1 MSSNTISGYT
11 GNNYANSSI
20 GSTNYLDQALSF
32 EMVRNLCNGKGNALS
47 EIGKFILII
56 GMDQFKVLFKAIV
69 DKCLEEIKQF
79 KLGSLASL
87 INPLQWIKWLYHN
100 ICRIFTYFKKRD
112 SDKIELQPIKE
123 CKPLL
128 NRLDLNINLQ
138 NSFWEFISSDSFK
151 DHINYTIAG
160 FENTTQKDNNTF
172 IFGEDW
178 YNVELTIPSTS
189 TKMIFNSPVQLTFE
203 SKWNKKNV
211 IKVNQKDIT
220 SSLNS
225 TPTFTLEYYHSV
237 YAKKASAQNSLVY
250 DVTKFIQDKVFLN
263 YLNSFV
269 QSEFN
274 NLKALDEKMTSLS
287 FTQDYFIVNLYD
299 DKYDYNYFFST
310 QHYYYHLICI
320 GFLIYT
326 FDGNAYLLKE
336 RKNTLVN
343 KRYKLFLGYPS
354 YTSTFDFIKIISG
367 TYKSSLVTPF
377 KILINKFYNSCSNII
392 LTEDRQYN
400 SEYKEFINN
409 LCIISDIEPPF
420 TNSQTQNKESSNHN
434 CSNITILSSDFS
446 LDLHKECLQFLTGIS
461 KQLKNVSNLT
471 KIKTFEIKIEYKEVN
486 EKIKNPDYEIS
497 KTRLEELK
505 QLDKSE
511 ASEKLIAEC
520 IASTPPEFTTQ
531 IKFSK
536 QVVCNPINEV
546 YKSLDRLYLSKR
558 DKHKLTNMLHDFR
571 DDKTILEDLGL
582 PNKLCVLLYGKPGCG
597 KSSTIDTIGTY
608 LQKDIYNL
616 NLSSVK
622 SNEDLGA
629 LWDYVTNKTSNGGCI
644 VMEDIDASTDVVL
657 SRDLCSINNNNT
669 VVTPNETPLSLSY
682 FLNILQ
688 GSFQRDNS
696 VVIVTTN
703 WIQKLD
709 PAFTRSMRF
718 DVKIDMKPAD
728 HDQMIEIFKVFFPK
742 RDVPIELIKSIPEH
756 IFTPAQFIDQ
766 FREHIKNSDL
776 TIEEL
781 FEPFLTTKLI
791 N

>member
-1 MSSNTISGYT
+1 MSSNLNY
-11 GNNYANSSI
+11 NNSNFTNSN
-20 GSTNYLDQALSF
+20 NYLDQAMSF

-56 GMDQFKVLFKAIV
+56 GMDQFKILFKAIV
-69 DKCLEEIKQF
+69 DKFLEEIKQF
-79 KLGSLASL
+79 KIGSLTSL
-87 INPLQWIKWLYHN
+87 INPLKWIKWLYYK
-100 ICRIFTYFKKRD
+100 CYKIFTYFKNKNNLT
-112 SDKIELQPIKE
+112 SFQPINSQE
-123 CKPLL
+123 VKPLL
-128 NRLDLNINLQ
+128 NRLDLNIKLQ
-138 NSFWEFISSDSFK
+138 NSFWEFVSSETFK
-151 DHINYTIAG
+151 EHINYTIGG

-172 IFGEDW
+172 TFDEDW
-178 YNVELTIPSTS
+178 YNVELTIPSSS

-211 IKVNQKDIT
+211 IKVNQKDIGV
-220 SSLNS
+220 SQSNMS
-225 TPTFTLEYYHSV
+225 IFTLEYFHAM
-237 YAKKASAQNSLVY
+237 YATSTSFSTKNHLIY
-250 DVTKFIQDKVFLN
+250 DVTKFIQNKVFAK
-263 YLNSFV
+263 YLE
-269 QSEFN
+269 EFMRKQFN
-274 NLKALDEKMTSLS
+274 TLQELDEKMSS
-287 FTQDYFIVNLYD
+287 QNFSQEYFVVNQYTD
-299 DKYDYNYFFST
+299 TFNNNYFLSI
-310 QHYYYHLICI
+310 QHYYIYLICI
-320 GFLIYT
+320 GFLIFT
-326 FDGNAYLLKE
+326 FSGGIYPLKQ
-336 RKNTLVN
+336 RKNILEN
-343 KRYKLFLGYPS
+343 IHKYELFLGYPCN
-354 YTSTFDFIKIISG
+354 TSTFHFLNLILN
-367 TYKSSLVTPF
+367 TYRSSLVTPF
-377 KILINKFYNSCSNII
+377 KILINNFFNSCSKII
-392 LTEDRQYN
+392 LTEDKQYN

-409 LCIISDIEPPF
+409 LCIISNLEPPF
-420 TNSQTQNKESSNHN
+420 TISQTQSKESSNHS
-434 CSNITILSSDFS
+434 CSNITLLSTDFS

-461 KQLKNVSNLT
+461 KQLKNVSNLN
-471 KIKTFEIKIEYKEVN
+471 KIKTFEIKMEYKEVS
-486 EKIKNPDYEIS
+486 EKIKNPEYDIS
-497 KTRLEELK
+497 KSRLEELK
-505 QLDKSE
+505 QLPQSE

-520 IASTPPEFTTQ
+520 IANTPPEFTSIT
-531 IKFSK
+531 KFVK

-571 DDKTILEDLGL
+571 DDKTILEELGL

-657 SRDLCSINNNNT
+657 SRDIQSTNINT
-669 VVTPNETPLSLSY
+669 IQPITPNETPLSLSY

-728 HDQMIEIFKVFFPK
+728 HDQIIEIFKVFFPK
-742 RDVPIELIKSIPEH
+742 REVPFDIIKSIPEH

-766 FREHIKNSDL
+766 FREHIKNTDL
-776 TIEEL
+776 TTEEL
-781 FEPFLTTKLI
+781 FEPFLTNKV